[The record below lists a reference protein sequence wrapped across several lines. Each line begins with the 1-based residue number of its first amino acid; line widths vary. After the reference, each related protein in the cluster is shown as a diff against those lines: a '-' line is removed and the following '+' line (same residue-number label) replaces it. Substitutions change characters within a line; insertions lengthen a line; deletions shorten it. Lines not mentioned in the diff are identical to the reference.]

1 MTFAGRDAEFAATY
15 QRATAA
21 DADAKLPFLRERY
34 REGIRWRNVL
44 DALLPSSSSR
54 LRVLDAG
61 SGNGAVALA
70 MTATG
75 RYSAVGA
82 DLILNPTARSLF
94 RGTAAH
100 AVAGSGTALPFADA
114 SFDAV
119 LCLET
124 IEHIPADAL
133 HHFANELTRVLRPGG
148 IILLTTPPRLRF
160 LFARDPHFGIPGLLF
175 LPPAVQRSV
184 AATRG
189 FGASHHY
196 VGRIFTS
203 SGAIARLFP
212 DCTMEVLT
220 RSRAP
225 KRIAWDALVLKKKA
239 PLRTAALS

>member
-1 MTFAGRDAEFAATY
+1 MTFAGRDAEFADAY
-15 QRATAA
+15 QRAIAA
-21 DADAKLPFLRERY
+21 DADASLPFLRERY

-44 DALLPSSSSR
+44 DGLLPSSSSA

-75 RYSAVGA
+75 RHVAVGA
-82 DLILNPTARSLF
+82 DLLLNDTARRLF
-94 RGTAAH
+94 RGTSAYAIAA
-100 AVAGSGTALPFADA
+100 SGAALPFANDT
-114 SFDAV
+114 FDAV

-124 IEHIPADAL
+124 IEHIPTDGL

-160 LFARDPHFGIPGLLF
+160 LVARDPHFGIRGLL
-175 LPPAVQRSV
+175 LMPPAMQRRI
-184 AATRG
+184 AAKRG
-189 FGASHHY
+189 FGESYHY

-203 SGAIARLFP
+203 SAAIARLFP
-212 DCTMEVLT
+212 ACTMEVLS